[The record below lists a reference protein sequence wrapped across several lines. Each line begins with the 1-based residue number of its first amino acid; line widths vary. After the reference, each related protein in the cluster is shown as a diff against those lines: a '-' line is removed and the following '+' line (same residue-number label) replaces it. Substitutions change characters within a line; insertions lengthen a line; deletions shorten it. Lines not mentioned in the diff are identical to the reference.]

1 MKKIN
6 TFWLNY
12 LRPNIFVRDVSEIN
26 LHALK
31 MSGTKLIVCDL
42 DNTLVPYFSM
52 YPNKFVFDF
61 INNAKNEGFEI
72 LIASNNTKKRV
83 STFVK
88 KLQETT
94 DVKNYLWSCKKPIA
108 LKIRKWIK
116 NSSYKFDEIVF
127 IGDQFLTDILLA
139 NWLKAKSILVFP
151 LIDSTNNT
159 DVNFFFKLMEKF
171 IYKKLSQENI
181 LNEFDVSLGGSND
194 YENELL

>member
-61 INNAKNEGFEI
+61 INSAKEEGFEI

-94 DVKNYLWSCKKPIA
+94 DIKHYLW
-108 LKIRKWIK
+108 
-116 NSSYKFDEIVF
+116 
-127 IGDQFLTDILLA
+127 
-139 NWLKAKSILVFP
+139 
-151 LIDSTNNT
+151 
-159 DVNFFFKLMEKF
+159 
-171 IYKKLSQENI
+171 
-181 LNEFDVSLGGSND
+181 
-194 YENELL
+194 